1 MKRQSPSERYK
12 IHRNV
17 LVNGKKRSIYA
28 QTEQEY
34 ADKIIFLSRRSDPE
48 ASEWPFGGGP
58 AGSGVA
64 ENNSGPAGEKSE
76 SLHRLD
82 LLSNLPA
89 EMNTADFLK
98 LIS

>member
-1 MKRQSPSERYK
+1 MKCQPSPKRYR
-12 IHRNV
+12 IHRVV
-17 LVNGKKRSIYA
+17 LINGEKRSVYA

-48 ASEWPFGGGP
+48 ASEWPFGGGT
-58 AGSGVA
+58 AGVA
-64 ENNSGPAGEKSE
+64 ENNGGSAGEKSE

-89 EMNTADFLK
+89 EMSTADFLK

>member
-1 MKRQSPSERYK
+1 MKCQPSPKRYR
-12 IHRNV
+12 IHRV
-17 LVNGKKRSIYA
+17 VSINGEKRSVYA